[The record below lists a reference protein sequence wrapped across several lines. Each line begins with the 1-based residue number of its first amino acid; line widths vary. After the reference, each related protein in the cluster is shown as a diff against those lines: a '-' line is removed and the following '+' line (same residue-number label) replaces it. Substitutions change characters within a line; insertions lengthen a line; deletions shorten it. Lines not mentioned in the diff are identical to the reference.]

1 MGEELGTGEIMR
13 KEVVGNLLRVLPR
26 STTGDIQRATQFL
39 EWAFDVRAGCR
50 KQRSAARKK
59 QGL

>member
-26 STTGDIQRATQFL
+26 STTADIQRATQFL
-39 EWAFDVRAGCR
+39 EWAFDIRIGCR
-50 KQRSAARKK
+50 KQRNASRKR

>member
-1 MGEELGTGEIMR
+1 MR

-50 KQRSAARKK
+50 KQRSAARKR